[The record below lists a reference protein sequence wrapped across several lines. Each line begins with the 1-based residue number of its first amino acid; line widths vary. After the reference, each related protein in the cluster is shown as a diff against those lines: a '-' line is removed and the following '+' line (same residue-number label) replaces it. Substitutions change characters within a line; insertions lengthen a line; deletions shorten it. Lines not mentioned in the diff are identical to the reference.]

1 MSLVNIS
8 AESLQELQA
17 FVFHE
22 ARLLDEARY
31 AEWNALF
38 TPEGRYWLP
47 VSREARD
54 PLLEASHLYDDQML
68 REVHLARL
76 QSPHAH
82 SQQPRGR
89 CHHLLQQPE
98 VLEHDTAAGVFVL
111 RTPFIYHELRA
122 GHTVSLPG
130 VATHRLVRSFEGL
143 RIALK
148 RVDLLH
154 AGEPLP
160 AVEFYI

>member
-1 MSLVNIS
+1 MTGADAFDL
-8 AESLQELQA
+8 LRELQA
-17 FVFHE
+17 FVAHE
-22 ARLLDEARY
+22 SRLLDEARY

-38 TPEGRYWLP
+38 APDGRYWLP
-47 VSREARD
+47 VSTEAQD
-54 PLLEASHLYDDQML
+54 PLLEASHLYDDHML

-98 VLEHDTAAGVFVL
+98 LIEADSAAGRFVL
-111 RTPFIYHELRA
+111 RTSFIYHELRA
-122 GHTVSLPG
+122 GHTVILPG
-130 VATHRLVRSFEGL
+130 VATHRIVRMPEGL